1 MGCHIPRSRRSVRR
15 IGRCGGRRW
24 GSPRAPG
31 ACADAGRPRHRN
43 RRVRRSGPPVDP
55 NPPAGAW
62 PGPDATMPGLLT
74 EPLRVEYRWSRASV
88 GLATSVNMVAYGLV
102 APFTAA
108 WMDRFGLRRVALV
121 ALPSVAVGA
130 TLTTLMSQ
138 AWQITLYW
146 GLLVGAG
153 TGSLSMTFAA
163 TVAQRWFMER
173 HGLVVGALIAV
184 LSAVLAASVLGAG
197 RPGPGHGGDGGGD
210 PGVEGGG
217 VLTGGVGTGRT
228 VGVRGTD
235 RLGSGRAGRS
245 GRGHLGCVRGRVAVV
260 RAAPGARVVRVSGDL
275 RPGGLRGEAV
285 GAAARRRARRLR
297 ERAPGRG
304 GGLRRGRSGLR
315 AVGIAGVGLLGGR
328 RDGVVTRPESAEGHG
343 FGQVRVACR
352 GPVGTVLR
360 PDRNPHL
367 GAVPK
372 SLRNPLV
379 TQRNHTYSHL
389 TLVQLGPDQ
398 HPPEPRATR

>member
-1 MGCHIPRSRRSVRR
+1 
-15 IGRCGGRRW
+15 
-24 GSPRAPG
+24 
-31 ACADAGRPRHRN
+31 
-43 RRVRRSGPPVDP
+43 
-55 NPPAGAW
+55 
-62 PGPDATMPGLLT
+62 MPGLLT

-88 GLATSVNMVAYGLV
+88 GLAASVNMVAYGLV

-121 ALPSVAVGA
+121 ALPSVAVGGDPDHA
-130 TLTTLMSQ
+130 DVAGLALHP
-138 AWQITLYW
+138 LL

-173 HGLVVGALIAV
+173 RGLVVGALTGA
-184 LSAVLAASVLGAG
+184 SA
-197 RPGPGHGGDGGGD
+197 
-210 PGVEGGG
+210 
-217 VLTGGVGTGRT
+217 
-228 VGVRGTD
+228 
-235 RLGSGRAGRS
+235 
-245 GRGHLGCVRGRVAVV
+245 
-260 RAAPGARVVRVSGDL
+260 
-275 RPGGLRGEAV
+275 
-285 GAAARRRARRLR
+285 
-297 ERAPGRG
+297 
-304 GGLRRGRSGLR
+304 
-315 AVGIAGVGLLGGR
+315 
-328 RDGVVTRPESAEGHG
+328 